1 LVHGFW
7 NLYFEICD
15 LCGHF
20 SEVAFETFSD
30 GGEVMQLLAGITV
43 LDFTQFLAGSYCAM
57 LLGDLGANVIKIER
71 PETGEVYRTYGPK
84 FIQGES
90 TSFLSVNRNKRSLT
104 LNLKDPRGVTLALR
118 MIEGADVLVENFKP
132 GVMEELGLGFAQA
145 SKKNLRLIYCSISGF
160 GQTGPYRNRG
170 GFDLVLQ
177 GMSGMMS
184 TTGEADGPP
193 VKVGYPVTDMGAGIY
208 GAFGILAA
216 LFHRNTTGKGQ
227 WVDTSLLEAG
237 LAWSLLPAGNYFA
250 DGEIQKR
257 LGSASAQNAPYQAF
271 ETSDG
276 FINLGT
282 GNEKLWIK
290 FCEVIGL
297 QCLPDDPRFENNAL
311 RVKNQRELAKEIEPA
326 MKRKT
331 TREWT
336 KLLDEAEIP
345 CGPIYNIEEAL
356 SDEQALSRRMVVEFA
371 HPKAGRVKSLGFPVK
386 FSESEFCVRRY
397 PPLLGEHNHEILAS
411 LGLSQAEIDNL
422 ARDRVI

>member
-1 LVHGFW
+1 
-7 NLYFEICD
+7 
-15 LCGHF
+15 
-20 SEVAFETFSD
+20 
-30 GGEVMQLLAGITV
+30 MQPLDGITV

-57 LLGDLGANVIKIER
+57 LLGDLGANVIKIEK

-104 LNLKDPRGVTLALR
+104 LNLKDPRGVSLALR
-118 MIEGADVLVENFKP
+118 LIEKADVLVENFKP
-132 GVMEELGLGFAQA
+132 GVMEGLGLGFAQA
-145 SKKNLRLIYCSISGF
+145 SKVNPRLIYCSISGF

-184 TTGEADGPP
+184 VTGEADGPP

-216 LFHRNTTGKGQ
+216 LIYRNTTGRGQ

-257 LGSASAQNAPYQAF
+257 SGSASSQNAPYQAF

-297 QCLPDDPRFENNAL
+297 QHLPSEPRFKNNAL
-311 RVKNQRELAKEIEPA
+311 RVENQRDLAKEIEPV

-331 TREWT
+331 TREWM
-336 KLLDEAEIP
+336 KLLDEVEIP
-345 CGPIYNIEEAL
+345 CGPIYTIGEAL
-356 SDEQALSRRMVVEFA
+356 NDPQVLSRKMVVEYD
-371 HPKAGRVKSLGFPVK
+371 HPKAGKVKSLGFPVK
-386 FSESEFCVRRY
+386 LSESEFRVRQH
-397 PPLLGEHNHEILAS
+397 PPLLGEHNLEILAS
-411 LGLSQAEIDNL
+411 LGLSQAEIDQL
-422 ARDRVI
+422 VRDKAI